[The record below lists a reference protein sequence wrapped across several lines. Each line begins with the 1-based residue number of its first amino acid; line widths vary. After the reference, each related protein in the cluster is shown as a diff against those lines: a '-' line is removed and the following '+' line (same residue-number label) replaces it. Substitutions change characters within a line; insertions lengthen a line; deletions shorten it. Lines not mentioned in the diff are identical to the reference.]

1 MKKGSF
7 PDRLQ
12 SQSSA
17 EPRVLKRGVGGGG
30 RGRPAPQRQGL
41 PSAGQGGTEP
51 NVRMGR
57 RVRTSSV
64 WAMLITQGCTKGAN
78 VFTGGLFQK
87 LCLLGPGVGGGEA
100 ASLSGGWPRLTEEVL

>member
-17 EPRVLKRGVGGGG
+17 EPRVLKRGGR
-30 RGRPAPQRQGL
+30 RGRQAPQRQGL

-64 WAMLITQGCTKGAN
+64 WAMLITQGCTKGAS

-87 LCLLGPGVGGGEA
+87 LCVY
-100 ASLSGGWPRLTEEVL
+100 